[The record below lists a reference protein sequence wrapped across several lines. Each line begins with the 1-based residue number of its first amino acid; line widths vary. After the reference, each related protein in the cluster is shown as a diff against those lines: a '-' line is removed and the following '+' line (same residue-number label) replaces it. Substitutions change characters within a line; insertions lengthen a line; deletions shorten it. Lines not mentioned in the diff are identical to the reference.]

1 MRADIISIKNASRVA
16 DLIRKKGRIVFT
28 NGCFDL
34 IHTGHIS
41 YLRRA
46 KAIGDFLWIGVNS
59 DSSVRLIKGNNR
71 PIIAELDRIEILSS
85 FRFVDLITLFNDIT
99 PLELIKQI
107 KPDILVKG
115 GDYTEETVVGSN
127 FVNYISGKTVIL
139 PFVKGKS
146 STLIIEKI
154 RKLYENS

>member
-1 MRADIISIKNASRVA
+1 MRADIIDIKNASRAA

-34 IHTGHIS
+34 IHIGHIS

-46 KAIGDFLWIGVNS
+46 KAIGDFLWIGINS

-71 PIIAELDRIEILSS
+71 PIIAELDRVEILSS
-85 FRFVDLITLFNDIT
+85 FRFVDFITLFNDIT

-107 KPDILVKG
+107 RPDILVKG

-154 RKLYENS
+154 RKLYEIS

>member
-1 MRADIISIKNASRVA
+1 MRADIIDIKNASQAA

-34 IHTGHIS
+34 IHIGHIS

-46 KAIGDFLWIGVNS
+46 KAIGDFLWIGINS
-59 DSSVRLIKGNNR
+59 DSSVRLIKGDNR
-71 PIIAELDRIEILSS
+71 PIITELDRIEILSS
-85 FRFVDLITLFNDIT
+85 FRFVDFITLFNDAT
-99 PLELIKQI
+99 PLKLIKQI

-127 FVNYISGKTVIL
+127 FVNHISGKTVIL
-139 PFVKGKS
+139 PLVSGKS

-154 RKLYENS
+154 RKLYESS